1 MVVLYPITTEKAIS
15 MIELE
20 NKILFVVEKNATK
33 KEIKEDVEKTFSVK
47 VEYVNTLITP
57 QGQKRAYVKLKK
69 GFKADD
75 IATKLK
81 IA

>member
-1 MVVLYPITTEKAIS
+1 LVVLYPITTEKAIS

>member
-47 VEYVNTLITP
+47 VEYVNTLITQ